1 MKQKIYGLVL
11 SPSMSIC
18 GLLSFESLR
27 AKSPIEWNL
36 KYYGNEL
43 DRKTGNYET
52 VLRSCFTD
60 YRIHKPGHDSLFNG
74 QPVVV
79 YNGGKPVTL
88 TGHVVDVSGI
98 PAFTVGLSDQLHRV
112 DKKLSPLTISDAAA
126 IMFIDPNEQ
135 IFPGTSSVYAE
146 IDLFLD
152 AEDEKIRF
160 DSTQAASEALRQ
172 AARSLLKSADEFD
185 AKCAAA
191 DFVGE
196 QAVVLSLSADQ
207 CLSASLST
215 SGTTRKADPEFV
227 LRLLRDQLMTNI
239 TNAQRKEEL
248 LKHQKTLAEQLEQ
261 NAQELAKLG

>member
-18 GLLSFESLR
+18 GLLSFENTRPKNTGTLD
-27 AKSPIEWNL
+27 L

-43 DRKTGNYET
+43 DRKNGNYET
-52 VLRSCFTD
+52 VMRGFFKD
-60 YRIHKPGHDSLFNG
+60 YRIHKKSHDSLFNG

-79 YNGGKPVTL
+79 NNDGTPVNL
-88 TGHVVDVSGI
+88 TGYVVAIDGI
-98 PAFTVGLSDQLHRV
+98 PDFTVGLSDQLHRV

-135 IFPGTSSVYAE
+135 NFPGTSSVYAE

-196 QAVVLSLSADQ
+196 QTVALSLSADQ

-215 SGTTRKADPEFV
+215 RGITRKADPEFV